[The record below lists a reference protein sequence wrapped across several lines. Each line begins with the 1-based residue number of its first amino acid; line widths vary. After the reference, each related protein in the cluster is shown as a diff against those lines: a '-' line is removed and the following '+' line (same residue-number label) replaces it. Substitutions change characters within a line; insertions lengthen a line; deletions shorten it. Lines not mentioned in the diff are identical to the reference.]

1 MSFNQHERRKRD
13 QSVQQETV
21 GHQGTA
27 RVHIQS
33 ADDVLVARQA
43 GRALA
48 SGIGFSTI
56 DVALVT
62 LAISEIA
69 GNIVKY
75 AGDGDITIEIIDRLD
90 GDVTGDTRKT
100 GIQIVASD
108 QGPGIPDVAIA
119 MRDFYSTGAGLGV
132 GLPGVRRLM
141 DEFEIT
147 SKAGQGTMVW
157 MRRWV

>member
-1 MSFNQHERRKRD
+1 R
-13 QSVQQETV
+13 QSVQQGTV
-21 GHQGTA
+21 GHHGTA
-27 RVHIQS
+27 RVHIES

-75 AGDGDITIEIIDRLD
+75 AGDGDITMEIIGSID
-90 GDVTGDTRKT
+90 GNVTGEAGKT

-108 QGPGIPDVAIA
+108 QGPGIPDISIA
-119 MRDFYSTGAGLGV
+119 MRDFYSTGAGL
-132 GLPGVRRLM
+132 
-141 DEFEIT
+141 
-147 SKAGQGTMVW
+147 
-157 MRRWV
+157 